1 MVRSLALVA
10 AFAVGSLIAWGPA
23 ADPVEPE
30 LEPEV
35 CCKIC
40 HKGKA
45 CGDTCI
51 ARDKACT
58 LAPGCACDEEGLG
71 VDA

>member
-1 MVRSLALVA
+1 MLRPLALVA
-10 AFAVGSLIAWGPA
+10 AFSVASLLAWAP
-23 ADPVEPE
+23 DPEPVEPE
-30 LEPEV
+30 EEV
-35 CCKIC
+35 CCKVC

-51 ARDKACT
+51 ARDKECT
-58 LAPGCACDEEGLG
+58 AEPGCACDGEELG

>member
-1 MVRSLALVA
+1 MVRHLALVA
-10 AFAVGSLIAWGPA
+10 AFAAGSLLAWGPA
-23 ADPVEPE
+23 AEPKPE
-30 LEPEV
+30 PEPEV

-51 ARDKACT
+51 ARDKQCEVE
-58 LAPGCACDEEGLG
+58 PGCACDEEDLG